1 MTFSILRAPYG
12 DPLVEEFENTTDAV
26 FIEAETSRW
35 GPFAVPR
42 FYLGGVA
49 QGHTAQAQTLSRW
62 TDLAA
67 LRSFVYRGP
76 LHTTALKNRGEWFK
90 DQNWPIYCVWWADA
104 RETLNWQ
111 NACRRLE
118 YLHDHGSTPA
128 SAQAFLRPRWIS
140 RPRCSLCAAS
150 LRRSPCK
157 AAISPAS
164 NPRPSTPW
172 EG

>member
-26 FIEAETSRW
+26 FIEAETSRGFIERANPVADIGWMTNFQKDWGRW

-128 SAQAFLRPRWIS
+128 SFTLRQAFDEDGLPLWS
-140 RPRCSLCAAS
+140 DG
-150 LRRSPCK
+150 
-157 AAISPAS
+157 
-164 NPRPSTPW
+164 PS
-172 EG
+172 